1 MPIARDGFVFH
12 LSKLDIEVAPQ
23 CSGIRSSLSLVITG
37 VLAAYLF
44 LRTGWARTILMVTI
58 VPIAILKNGVRIA
71 TLSTLAIYWDEKILA
86 SDLHTKGGFV
96 FFILALLMVGA
107 VILLL
112 RKMEGNLPRGRD
124 GREG

>member
-1 MPIARDGFVFH
+1 MI
-12 LSKLDIEVAPQ
+12 
-23 CSGIRSSLSLVITG
+23 
-37 VLAAYLF
+37 
-44 LRTGWARTILMVTI
+44 TI
-58 VPIAILKNGVRIA
+58 VPIAILKNGIRIA
-71 TLSTLAIYWDEKILA
+71 TLSTLAIYWDKKILA

-96 FFILALLMVGA
+96 FFILALLTVGA